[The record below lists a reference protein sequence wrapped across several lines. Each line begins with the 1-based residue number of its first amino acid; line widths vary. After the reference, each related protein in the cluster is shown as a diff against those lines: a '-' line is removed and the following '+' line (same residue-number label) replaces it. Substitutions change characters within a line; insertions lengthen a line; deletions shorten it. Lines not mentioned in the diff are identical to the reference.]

1 MPFKYLLALLCPGVA
16 NLFQEEA
23 RQFSA
28 SGSENLGMAVLV
40 RKQFCVFP
48 FSTTSCSSPS
58 LKCDCMYG
66 SLSPSESMCL
76 FVVLLL
82 GFEARQA
89 GGTIHPIVPFQQ
101 HLTAPKG
108 EREREPVWSREWRM
122 EEEQKDGHRPT
133 GRCFICHQC
142 REAGLLGK
150 QRARIRAPWRI
161 IDKPLHSKARN
172 LLASSLMTH

>member
-122 EEEQKDGHRPT
+122 G
-133 GRCFICHQC
+133 GRGTERWTQAYGPLLHLPPVQRGRSA
-142 REAGLLGK
+142 REAKGQDSGTLEDN
-150 QRARIRAPWRI
+150 R
-161 IDKPLHSKARN
+161 
-172 LLASSLMTH
+172 